1 MAERRSS
8 LLDDAGLNEKA
19 APQKAKSGGSDKI
32 KLLIAVGIFALAALV
47 YLYTS
52 GNFGGTPAPKY
63 VPPSPEE
70 QQAHQE
76 LQKRNEQM
84 IKSGKATTGGE

>member
-19 APQKAKSGGSDKI
+19 APKKAKPDSSNMI
-32 KLLIAVGIFALAALV
+32 KLGIAVAILGVAALV
-47 YLYTS
+47 FLYTN
-52 GNFGGTPAPKY
+52 GYIGGTPAPKY
-63 VPPSPEE
+63 VPPTPEE